1 MKYLEMLGR
10 VSLAML
16 VASPLAAV
24 IMVILIFAAASDL
37 VWLVTHR
44 DLDNQWNAR
53 ICDYLDTPDNVYMRF
68 GTWYEN
74 VVRRILGLTEV

>member
-1 MKYLEMLGR
+1 MRYLEMLGR
-10 VSLAML
+10 VSLATV
-16 VASPLAAV
+16 VASPLVVV
-24 IMVILIFAAASDL
+24 IMVMMILAAASDL

-53 ICDYLDTPDNVYMRF
+53 ICAYLDEPDNLYMRF

-74 VVRRILGLTEV
+74 VIRRILGLTEV

>member
-10 VSLAML
+10 VSLAAL
-16 VASPLAAV
+16 VASPLAV
-24 IMVILIFAAASDL
+24 IITAIVVLAAASDL

-53 ICDYLDTPDNVYMRF
+53 ICDYLDSPGNVYMQF

-74 VVRRILGLTEV
+74 IIRRILGLTEV